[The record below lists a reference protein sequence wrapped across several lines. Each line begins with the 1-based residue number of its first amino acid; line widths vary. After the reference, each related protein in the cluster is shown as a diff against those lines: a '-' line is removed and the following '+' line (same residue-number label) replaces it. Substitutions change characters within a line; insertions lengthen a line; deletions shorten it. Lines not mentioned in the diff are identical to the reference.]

1 MKRPLSPWSCLSVN
15 FEAFELKVFCEGAP
29 GDPAAKPNQR
39 LSETFDHLDAQLH
52 HREHQSYRRT
62 GQTFSTLEKKTQS
75 RVKSRDKKFREGGGA
90 FLKPGAQIL
99 ELEGA
104 KLGPI
109 WSQALSSPWLGQTLS
124 RFLSNTFHNNL
135 IFSFEKKTF
144 LDLES

>member
-1 MKRPLSPWSCLSVN
+1 M
-15 FEAFELKVFCEGAP
+15 FCEGAP
-29 GDPAAKPNQR
+29 RDPAAKPNQR